1 MPNHIVVLLIQL
13 AKGEANLRVM
23 RKEKAQLQGNTEAAE
38 VNTSKA
44 AQAGGWLPGGDA
56 RKATASPA

>member
-1 MPNHIVVLLIQL
+1 MPNYIVVLFIQL
-13 AKGEANLRVM
+13 ANREANLRVM
-23 RKEKAQLQGNTEAAE
+23 RTEKAQLQGSPEAAE
-38 VNTSKA
+38 VNMSKA